1 MNSKNISNILLPR
14 FEYLFVSGF
23 SGGNSFNAMYVLR
36 SLKLNRMYQLTT
48 MEVDALVE
56 NVQLKSIEMSNNP
69 LLQPLPWGIFSANLA
84 LSDLNFINNSAWT
97 SLFPSQVPVRSIQN
111 LQLSGIPF
119 YCNCSLI
126 WLWELYQQNSSDFHL
141 DQVTCQSVSNS
152 AKGHVP
158 LQVSKYAYIFN
169 CLNSLKCTSICC
181 I

>member
-14 FEYLFVSGF
+14 FEYLFFSGF

-36 SLKLNRMYQLTT
+36 SLKLNRMYQLIT

-56 NVQLKSIEMSNNP
+56 NVQLKSIELSNNP

-84 LSDLNFINNSAWT
+84 LSDLNFINNSGWT
-97 SLFPSQVPVRSIQN
+97 TLFPSQVPVRSIQN

-158 LQVSKYAYIFN
+158 LQVNKYAYIFK

>member
-14 FEYLFVSGF
+14 FEYLFVSCF

-36 SLKLNRMYQLTT
+36 SLKLNRMYQLIT

-56 NVQLKSIEMSNNP
+56 NVQLKSIELSNNP
-69 LLQPLPWGIFSANLA
+69 LLQPLPWGIFNANLA
-84 LSDLNFINNSAWT
+84 LSDLNFINNSGWT
-97 SLFPSQVPVRSIQN
+97 TLFPSQVPVRSIQN

-158 LQVSKYAYIFN
+158 LQVNKYAYIFN

>member
-1 MNSKNISNILLPR
+1 
-14 FEYLFVSGF
+14 
-23 SGGNSFNAMYVLR
+23 MYVLR

-152 AKGHVP
+152 AKRHVP
-158 LQVSKYAYIFN
+158 LQVNKHTYTCVTLCKYR
-169 CLNSLKCTSICC
+169 LR
-181 I
+181 